1 VDDGT
6 HTVPKGEPRYNT
18 IEKCCDSWLDY
29 EYDYDYCIDNS
40 PPNKYFPNWDGHD
53 AVCLVVG
60 NNIVPEGA
68 PLYDDLSSCCD
79 SEYQW
84 NLALCNDSEG
94 TNKYFPNWD
103 GYDFI
108 CLKDDG
114 HNIVPEGAPLY
125 DDLASCCDTEYPWN
139 SALCNVAGGPSN
151 RYYPDW
157 ENGENTCL
165 VDNGRRE
172 LPFGVPLYDD
182 LSSCCED
189 QYRWAIDECNNS
201 LIP

>member
-1 VDDGT
+1 MDDGT

-29 EYDYDYCIDNS
+29 EWDYDYCISNS
-40 PPNKYFPNWDGHD
+40 PPNKYFPNRDGHD

-68 PLYDDLSSCCD
+68 PLYDDL
-79 SEYQW
+79 
-84 NLALCNDSEG
+84 
-94 TNKYFPNWD
+94 
-103 GYDFI
+103 
-108 CLKDDG
+108 
-114 HNIVPEGAPLY
+114 
-125 DDLASCCDTEYPWN
+125 ASCCGSEYPWN

-151 RYYPDW
+151 RYYPNW
-157 ENGENTCL
+157 ESGENTCF
-165 VDNGRRE
+165 VDNGRRA

-201 LIP
+201 FIP